1 MTKMFNLNI
10 AIILFSLTW
19 IAVFG
24 SAETLLATDTS
35 RYPAVT
41 ISAEERMRLREG
53 EVLTW
58 LNRNEPGQKGWVQA
72 AIRINA
78 SADQVWKVLTTCTNA
93 EEIIPGLQNCRVV
106 ANASN
111 SDTVEQ
117 RIKIAWYLP
126 TFVYTLETRYQPY
139 HRIEFNRV
147 AGDFK
152 ELKGHWRFEADP
164 DDGHTLVIYSVYMQP
179 DFYVPRWIVRRTLAK
194 HLPTMLSDLRRQV
207 ATPNSGLVR

>member
-1 MTKMFNLNI
+1 MVNLKI
-10 AIILFSLTW
+10 TVIIFSLTG

-41 ISAEERMRLREG
+41 ISTEERMRLREG

-58 LNRNEPGQKGWVQA
+58 RNQSEPGQEGWVQA

-78 SADQVWKVLTTCTNA
+78 SAPQVWKVLTSCTNA
-93 EEIIPGLQNCRVV
+93 EEIIPGLRSCRVV
-106 ANASN
+106 TQDSN

-126 TFVYTLETRYQPY
+126 AFYYTFETRYHPY

-152 ELKGHWRFEADP
+152 ELKGQWRFEADP
-164 DDGHTLVIYSVYMQP
+164 DDRHTLAVYSVYIQP
-179 DFYVPRWIVRRTLAK
+179 DYYAPKWIVRRILGK
-194 HLPTMLSDLRRQV
+194 HLPALLSDLRRQV
-207 ATPNSGLVR
+207 DRSGDDSAR

>member
-1 MTKMFNLNI
+1 MFNLKT
-10 AIILFSLTW
+10 AIILFLLTW
-19 IAVFG
+19 IAAFG
-24 SAETLLATDTS
+24 SGESLLAMDTGG
-35 RYPAVT
+35 YPSVA
-41 ISAEERMRLREG
+41 ISAEERMRLRNG

-58 LNRNEPGQKGWVQA
+58 VNRNDPGQKGWVQA

-78 SADQVWKVLTTCTNA
+78 SAHQVWNVLTSCTNA

-106 ANASN
+106 ARASN

-117 RIKIAWYLP
+117 RIKVAWYLP
-126 TFVYTLETRYQPY
+126 TFVYTFETRYQPY
-139 HRIEFNRV
+139 HRIGFNRV

-179 DFYVPRWIVRRTLAK
+179 DFYVPQWIMRRTLGK
-194 HLPTMLSDLRRQV
+194 HLPALLSDLRRQV
-207 ATPNSGLVR
+207 TTPNSGLAR